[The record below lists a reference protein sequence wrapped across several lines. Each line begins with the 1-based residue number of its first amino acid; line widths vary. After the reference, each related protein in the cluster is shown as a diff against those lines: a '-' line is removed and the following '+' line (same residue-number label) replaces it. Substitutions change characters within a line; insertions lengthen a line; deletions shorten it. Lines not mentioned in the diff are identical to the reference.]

1 MTALTDPF
9 DHAYYV
15 QRVVEAAC
23 QPGGPLH
30 RTVDQLTAEASGL
43 AMDAT
48 GIAYA
53 PDRGANY
60 PWNPEELEAVITT
73 VVAEHFF
80 RATRAYL
87 APPTIP
93 GATA

>member
-9 DHAYYV
+9 DHANHV

-23 QPGGPLH
+23 RPGGPLIL
-30 RTVDQLTAEASGL
+30 VIDQLTSEASGL

-48 GIAYA
+48 GIAYT

-60 PWNPEELEAVITT
+60 PWNPEALQAAIAT

-93 GATA
+93 EATA